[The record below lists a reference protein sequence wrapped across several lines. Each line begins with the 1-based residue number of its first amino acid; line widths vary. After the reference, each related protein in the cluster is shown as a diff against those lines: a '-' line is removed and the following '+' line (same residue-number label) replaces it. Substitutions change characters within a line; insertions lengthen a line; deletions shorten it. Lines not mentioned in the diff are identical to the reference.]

1 MEIYLDTA
9 NLEQIKE
16 VVQMG
21 IISGVTTNPTLLSK
35 EDTSKD
41 FRQLIL
47 EIYNI
52 VGGHLSVE
60 VISTDAEGMIR
71 EAEEIIEWFPQA
83 TIKIPMIP
91 SGLSVVKELSSRG
104 IPTNVTL
111 VFSPT
116 QAIAAQN
123 AGASYVS
130 IFLGRL
136 DDIGYDGLAVLRD
149 VCEIWDVQGYDSL
162 IIAASIRNPLHIV
175 ESARAGA
182 DIATVP
188 YNVLMQSLK
197 NPLTEKGLDAFLR
210 DYDKYLT
217 ERQKSILI

>member
-1 MEIYLDTA
+1 MELFLDTA
-9 NLEQIKE
+9 NINQVKE
-16 VVQMG
+16 VAEMG
-21 IISGVTTNPTLLSK
+21 IIAGVTTNPSLLAK
-35 EDTSKD
+35 EDPTID
-41 FRQLIL
+41 YRERIL
-47 EIYNI
+47 EIYQL
-52 VGGHLSVE
+52 VGGHVSVE
-60 VISTDAEGMIR
+60 VISTEKNDMIR
-71 EAEEIIEWFPQA
+71 EAEEILEWFPDA

-91 SGLSVVKELSSRG
+91 AGLSAVKELSRRD

-111 VFSPT
+111 VFSVT

-123 AGASYVS
+123 AGATYVS

-136 DDIGYDGLAVLRD
+136 DDIGYNGIAVLRD
-149 VCEIWDVQGYDSL
+149 ICEIWDVQDYESL

-197 NPLTEKGLDAFLR
+197 NPLTDKGLELFLR

-217 ERQKSILI
+217 ERQKSISI

>member
-1 MEIYLDTA
+1 MELYLDTA

-16 VVQMG
+16 VAELG
-21 IISGVTTNPTLLSK
+21 IIRGVTTNPSLLAK
-35 EDTSKD
+35 EDPSVD
-41 FRQLIL
+41 FKQRIL
-47 EIYNI
+47 EIHKL
-52 VGGHLSVE
+52 VGGHVSVE
-60 VISTDAEGMIR
+60 VISTDKDGMIR
-71 EAEEIIEWFPQA
+71 EAEQIIEWFPEA

-91 SGLSVVKELSSRG
+91 QGLAAVKELTKRG

-111 VFSPT
+111 IFSAT

-123 AGASYVS
+123 AGASYIS

-136 DDIGYDGLAVLRD
+136 DDIAYDGIAILND
-149 VCEIWDVQGYDSL
+149 ICEIWDVQGYDSL
-162 IIAASIRNPLHIV
+162 IIAASVRNPLHIV
-175 ESARAGA
+175 EAARAGA

-197 NPLTEKGLDAFLR
+197 NPLTDKGLELFLR

-217 ERQKSILI
+217 ERQKSMLI

>member
-1 MEIYLDTA
+1 MELYLDTA

-16 VVQMG
+16 VAQMG

-35 EDTSKD
+35 EDTSKN
-41 FRQLIL
+41 FRELIL
-47 EIYNI
+47 EIHGI

-60 VISTDAEGMIR
+60 VISTDADGMIR

-91 SGLSVVKELSSRG
+91 SGLVAVKELSLRG

-111 VFSPT
+111 VFSTT
-116 QAIAAQN
+116 QAIAAHN
-123 AGASYVS
+123 AGANYVS
-130 IFLGRL
+130 IFLGRM
-136 DDIGYDGLAVLRD
+136 DDIGYDGISILRD
-149 VCEIWDVQGYDSL
+149 VCEIWDVQDYDSL
-162 IIAASIRNPLHIV
+162 IIAASVRNPLHIA
-175 ESARAGA
+175 EAARAGA

-197 NPLTEKGLDAFLR
+197 NPLTDKGLDTFLR

-217 ERQKSILI
+217 ERQKSMLI